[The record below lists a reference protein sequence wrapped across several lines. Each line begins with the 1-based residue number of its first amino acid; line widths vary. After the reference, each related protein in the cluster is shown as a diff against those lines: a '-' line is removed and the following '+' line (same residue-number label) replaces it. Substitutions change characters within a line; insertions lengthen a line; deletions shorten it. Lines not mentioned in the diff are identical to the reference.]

1 MPISPRIKQDLID
14 RLNEPRAFDLMNM
27 FKGIPLVYKATLLN
41 IDNDLVQFEVEPP
54 SSVCLNWDSHTT
66 ILDDRNTNAIK
77 SRVVAFDVI
86 KGIVQLDDLVY
97 FDRGMSHRTSVR
109 VEPDEVIPA
118 TITRGEESVAGEV
131 IDVSLTGFGIRMPTS
146 SKVPLQLNDHVRVSL
161 KMMDFLVGPRGT
173 IVNIRKENE
182 YNRLAF
188 RFAEDV
194 TIPVAIARYVIHRR
208 AEIHREIRNAYYT
221 AYTKNNPSQVP

>member
-66 ILDDRNTNAIK
+66 ILDDRNTNAIR

-86 KGIVQLDDLVY
+86 KGIVQLDDLAY

-118 TITRGEESVAGEV
+118 TITRGEESVTGEV
-131 IDVSLTGFGIRMPTS
+131 IDVSLTGFGIRVPTT
-146 SKVPLQLNDHVRVSL
+146 SKVHLQLNDHVRVSL
-161 KMMDFLVGPRGT
+161 KMMDLLVGPRGS
-173 IVNIRKENE
+173 IVNIRKENDF
-182 YNRLAF
+182 NRLAF

-221 AYTKNNPSQVP
+221 AYTQNNPSQVP